1 MKYVQ
6 SQQYKQQNDFNDFV
20 LVFLVLTLNMFYSV
34 SVVDFKQ
41 ENSRL
46 RAEILLYHSQILKCK
61 WIKKVRE
68 K

>member
-6 SQQYKQQNDFNDFV
+6 SQQYKQQNDVNDFV

-41 ENSRL
+41 VNSRL
-46 RAEILLYHSQILKCK
+46 RAEILLYHSLILKCK
-61 WIKKVRE
+61 WIKEVRE